1 VFARRPDGDL
11 QFRFVPDC
19 FNAGLEC
26 GILLQTCL
34 VFAMPTQAKP
44 GDCDDKN
51 QHKDGERSPKS
62 ALFADVAH
70 VRFLPLFVFRLH
82 RYAVH
87 FETVP
92 LGLVLENSIREPHAA
107 PGGRRGTLTN
117 TGQEDDMVRSTQKQK
132 LFNGRDFSWMQFN
145 RRVLEEAEDG
155 ANPLLE
161 RVKFL
166 AITGSNLDEYVE
178 IRQAGLMQ
186 RIEDGY
192 REQGYDGL
200 RPDESL
206 ATLTAEIQRFV
217 ADQYRCWNDHL
228 LPTLRKQNV
237 RLLEWNDLN
246 EEQRA
251 FAQSYFQ
258 REVDPL
264 LTPIAIDPA
273 HPFPRVLN
281 KALCLALLLRRKRKT
296 SGPLVLGVVTVP
308 RALPRFVRLPA
319 AEGVFDYLLLHELI
333 AQNLGGMYRGYEVV
347 ARAGFRVTRNSNLYF
362 EEEEARSLLETIRV
376 ELHNRRKGD
385 AVRLEIE
392 ADADA
397 EIIERLRVNFELDE
411 DQVFRCDGPLNLSRL
426 MFLYGDVA
434 RPDLKFPA
442 FTPRPFQ
449 LARNA
454 HDIYDEL
461 RHRDILLHHPYDSY
475 DTVVEFIENAAIDP
489 AVVTMKQTLYR
500 TSENSPM
507 FQALTDAAATKETT
521 LVVELMARFDEAS
534 NIRWARSMEDAGVQ
548 VFHGV
553 VGLKTHCKLAMLV
566 RRDEDGVTR
575 RYCHLGTG
583 NYNPVTARFYTDLSL
598 LTCDPQITERVH
610 MVFNYLTAHAE
621 INDYSPL
628 LVAPLTMAESFLGL
642 IRREMDHAK
651 AGRPAHIVAKMNAL
665 LEPSVIEAL
674 YAASQAGVEI
684 DLIIRGLCILR
695 PGVKGLSENIRVR
708 SIVGRFLEH
717 SRIFHFANGGND
729 EIYLGSADWMPR
741 NLFERCEVVFPVRDA
756 AALARIHDEILPA
769 YLADTTKARLQQ
781 ADGTYVRA
789 SKVLKDAPAFSSQD
803 FLMQLAEGKA
813 DLDAIPKPGT
823 VAVLAAK
830 TARPK
835 AHRPRAAAKKAHAA
849 D

>member
-1 VFARRPDGDL
+1 MDSMAR
-11 QFRFVPDC
+11 
-19 FNAGLEC
+19 
-26 GILLQTCL
+26 T
-34 VFAMPTQAKP
+34 
-44 GDCDDKN
+44 
-51 QHKDGERSPKS
+51 
-62 ALFADVAH
+62 
-70 VRFLPLFVFRLH
+70 
-82 RYAVH
+82 
-87 FETVP
+87 
-92 LGLVLENSIREPHAA
+92 
-107 PGGRRGTLTN
+107 
-117 TGQEDDMVRSTQKQK
+117 TQKQK
-132 LFNGRDFSWMQFN
+132 LFNGRDHSWMQFN
-145 RRVLEEAEDG
+145 RRVLEEAEDAG
-155 ANPLLE
+155 NPLLE

-206 ATLTAEIQRFV
+206 AVLTAEIHSFV
-217 ADQYRCWNDHL
+217 DAQYRCWNKQL
-228 LPTLRKQNV
+228 LPELSKTGV
-237 RLLEWNDLN
+237 RLLDW
-246 EEQRA
+246 EEMDEEARA
-251 FAQSYFQ
+251 FAQGYFQ

-264 LTPIAIDPA
+264 LTPISIDPA

-281 KALCLALLLRRKRKT
+281 KALCLALLLRRKRRS
-296 SGPLVLGVVTVP
+296 SGPQVLGVVTVP
-308 RALPRFVRLPA
+308 RALPRFVRLPS
-319 AEGVFDYLLLHELI
+319 AEGSYDYLLLQDLI
-333 AQNLGGMYRGYEVV
+333 AQNLSGMYRGYEVL
-347 ARAGFRVTRNSNLYF
+347 ARAAFRVTRNSNLYF

-392 ADADA
+392 TGADP
-397 EIIERLRVNFELDE
+397 EIVERLRVNFELDE
-411 DQVFRCDGPLNLSRL
+411 DQVFQDDGPVNLSRL
-426 MFLYGDVA
+426 MFFYGDVQ
-434 RPDLKFPA
+434 RPDLKFPP
-442 FTPRPFQ
+442 FTPKSLKLSRKSANIF
-449 LARNA
+449 
-454 HDIYDEL
+454 DEL
-461 RHRDILLHHPYDSY
+461 RLHDVLLHHPYDSY
-475 DTVVEFIENAAIDP
+475 DPVVDFIQQGAEDD
-489 AVVTMKQTLYR
+489 AVVSMKQTLYR
-500 TSENSPM
+500 TSHDSPVFSAM
-507 FQALTDAAATKETT
+507 IEAAATKEAT

-621 INDYSPL
+621 IDDYRPL

-642 IRREMDHAK
+642 IRREQEHAQ

-674 YAASQAGVEI
+674 YQASQSGVEI
-684 DLIIRGLCILR
+684 DLIVRGLSILR
-695 PGVKGLSENIRVR
+695 PGVKGLSERIRVR

-717 SRIFHFANGGND
+717 SRIFHFANGGD
-729 EIYLGSADWMPR
+729 PEIYLGSADWMPR
-741 NLFERCEVVFPVRDA
+741 NLFERCEVVFPVRDP

-769 YLADTTKARLQQ
+769 YLADTVKARLQQ
-781 ADGTYVRA
+781 PDGSYVRA
-789 SKVLKDAPAFSSQD
+789 SKLLKDAKAFASQD
-803 FLMQLAEGKA
+803 FLMQLAEGKT
-813 DLDAIPKPGT
+813 DLDAIPKPS
-823 VAVLAAK
+823 AAK
-830 TARPK
+830 PSASKPQPK
-835 AHRPRAAAKKAHAA
+835 ASARKIHAA

>member
-1 VFARRPDGDL
+1 MAR
-11 QFRFVPDC
+11 
-19 FNAGLEC
+19 
-26 GILLQTCL
+26 T
-34 VFAMPTQAKP
+34 
-44 GDCDDKN
+44 
-51 QHKDGERSPKS
+51 
-62 ALFADVAH
+62 
-70 VRFLPLFVFRLH
+70 
-82 RYAVH
+82 
-87 FETVP
+87 
-92 LGLVLENSIREPHAA
+92 
-107 PGGRRGTLTN
+107 
-117 TGQEDDMVRSTQKQK
+117 TQKQK
-132 LFNGRDFSWMQFN
+132 LFNGRDYSWMQFN
-145 RRVLEEAEDG
+145 RRVLEEAEDP

-192 REQGYDGL
+192 REPGYDGL

-206 ATLTAEIQRFV
+206 KVLTAEIHSFV
-217 ADQYRCWNDHL
+217 DAQYRCWNSHL
-228 LPTLRKQNV
+228 LPVLRRQGI
-237 RLLEWNDLN
+237 RLLEWSELD
-246 EEQRA
+246 EQARD
-251 FAQSYFQ
+251 FAQTYFQ

-281 KALCLALLLRRKRKT
+281 KALCLALLLRLKRRS
-296 SGPLVLGVVTVP
+296 SGPQVLGVVTVP
-308 RALPRFVRLPA
+308 RALPRFVRLPTA
-319 AEGVFDYLLLHELI
+319 DGTYDYILLQDLI
-333 AQNLGGMYRGYEVV
+333 AQNLSGMYRGYEVQ
-347 ARAGFRVTRNSNLYF
+347 ARAAFRVTRNSNLYF
-362 EEEEARSLLETIRV
+362 EEEEARSLLESIRV

-392 ADADA
+392 SSADP
-397 EIIERLRVNFELDE
+397 EIVERLRVNFELDE
-411 DQVFRCDGPLNLSRL
+411 DQVFRGDGPVNLSRL
-426 MFLYGDVA
+426 MFFYSDVERA
-434 RPDLKFPA
+434 DLKFTP
-442 FTPRPFQ
+442 FTPRPLILSRKSTSIF
-449 LARNA
+449 
-454 HDIYDEL
+454 DEL

-475 DTVVEFIENAAIDP
+475 EPVMKFVEQGATDP
-489 AVVTMKQTLYR
+489 AVVTIKQTLYR
-500 TSENSPM
+500 TSHDSPM
-507 FQALTDAAATKETT
+507 FQALIEAAATKETT

-621 INDYSPL
+621 VDDYRPL

-642 IRREMDHAK
+642 IRREMEHAR
-651 AGRPAHIVAKMNAL
+651 AGRPAHIIAKMNAL

-674 YAASQAGVEI
+674 YQASQAGVEI
-684 DLIIRGLCILR
+684 DLIIRGISILR
-695 PGVKGLSENIRVR
+695 PGVKGLSEHIRVR

-717 SRIFHFANGGND
+717 SRIFHFANGGES

-756 AALARIHDEILPA
+756 AAKARILEEIMPA

-781 ADGTYVRA
+781 SDGNYIFA
-789 SKVLKDAPAFSSQD
+789 SKVFKDAPAFSSQD
-803 FLMQLAEGKA
+803 FLTKLAEGKTE
-813 DLDAIPKPGT
+813 LDVIPVPMP
-823 VAVLAAK
+823 AERAAK
-830 TARPK
+830 P
-835 AHRPRAAAKKAHAA
+835 RPRKADAA

>member
-1 VFARRPDGDL
+1 MDSMA
-11 QFRFVPDC
+11 
-19 FNAGLEC
+19 
-26 GILLQTCL
+26 
-34 VFAMPTQAKP
+34 
-44 GDCDDKN
+44 
-51 QHKDGERSPKS
+51 
-62 ALFADVAH
+62 
-70 VRFLPLFVFRLH
+70 
-82 RYAVH
+82 
-87 FETVP
+87 
-92 LGLVLENSIREPHAA
+92 
-107 PGGRRGTLTN
+107 RGTA
-117 TGQEDDMVRSTQKQK
+117 QKQK
-132 LFNGRDFSWMQFN
+132 MFNGRDFSWMQFN
-145 RRVLEEAEDG
+145 RRVLEEAEDA
-155 ANPLLE
+155 ANPVLE

-192 REQGYDGL
+192 SEPGYDGL

-206 ATLTAEIQRFV
+206 TQLTDEIHSFV
-217 ADQYRCWNDHL
+217 ETQYRCWNEHL
-228 LPTLRKQNV
+228 LPELRKQGV
-237 RLLEWNDLN
+237 RLLEWDELS
-246 EEQRA
+246 EEARA

-281 KALCLALLLRRKRKT
+281 KALCLALLLRRKRKS
-296 SGPLVLGVVTVP
+296 SGPQILGVVTVP
-308 RALPRFVRLPA
+308 RALSRFIRLPA
-319 AEGVFDYLLLHELI
+319 TDGAYDYLLLQDLI
-333 AQNLGGMYRGYEVV
+333 AQNLSGMYRGYEVL
-347 ARAGFRVTRNSNLYF
+347 ARTAFRVTRNSNLYF

-392 ADADA
+392 TGADP
-397 EIIERLRVNFELDE
+397 EIVERLRVNFELDE
-411 DQVFRCDGPLNLSRL
+411 KQVFRGDGPVNLSRL
-426 MFLYGDVA
+426 MFFYGDVN
-434 RPDLKFPA
+434 RPELKFPS
-442 FTPRPFQ
+442 FTPKPLHLSRKSANIF
-449 LARNA
+449 
-454 HDIYDEL
+454 DEL
-461 RHRDILLHHPYDSY
+461 RHRDIILHHPYDSY
-475 DTVVEFIENAAIDP
+475 DPVVEFVETGAQDP

-500 TSENSPM
+500 TSADSPM
-507 FQALTDAAATKETT
+507 FKALIEAAATKEAT

-566 RRDEDGVTR
+566 RRDEDGITR

-621 INDYSPL
+621 IDDYRPL

-642 IRREMDHAK
+642 IRRETDHAR

-674 YAASQAGVEI
+674 YQASQAGVEI

-695 PGVKGLSENIRVR
+695 PGLPGLSERIRVR

-717 SRIFHFANGGND
+717 SRIYHFANGGDD

-756 AALARIHDEILPA
+756 AAKARIHDEILPA
-769 YLADTTKARLQQ
+769 YIADTVKARIQQ
-781 ADGTYVRA
+781 PYGTYLRA
-789 SKVLKDAPAFSSQD
+789 LKIDKDAPVFSSQD
-803 FLMQLAEGKA
+803 FLMQLAEGKT
-813 DLDAIPKPGT
+813 DLDAIPKHDLAQKSGT
-823 VAVLAAK
+823 SATRRAQAKSVDAV
-830 TARPK
+830 T
-835 AHRPRAAAKKAHAA
+835 AA

>member
-1 VFARRPDGDL
+1 MAR
-11 QFRFVPDC
+11 
-19 FNAGLEC
+19 
-26 GILLQTCL
+26 
-34 VFAMPTQAKP
+34 
-44 GDCDDKN
+44 
-51 QHKDGERSPKS
+51 
-62 ALFADVAH
+62 
-70 VRFLPLFVFRLH
+70 
-82 RYAVH
+82 
-87 FETVP
+87 
-92 LGLVLENSIREPHAA
+92 
-107 PGGRRGTLTN
+107 N
-117 TGQEDDMVRSTQKQK
+117 TPKQK
-132 LFNGRDFSWMQFN
+132 LFNGRDHSWMQFN
-145 RRVLEEAEDG
+145 RRVLEEAEDA

-192 REQGYDGL
+192 RETGFDGL

-206 ATLTAEIQRFV
+206 AALTEEIHTFV
-217 ADQYRCWNDHL
+217 AAQYACWNSHL
-228 LPTLRKQNV
+228 VPELRKQNI
-237 RLLEWNDLN
+237 RLLEWKELD
-246 EEQRA
+246 EEARV
-251 FAQSYFQ
+251 FAQGYFQ

-264 LTPIAIDPA
+264 LTPISIDPA

-281 KALCLALLLRRKRKT
+281 KALCLALLLRAKRRS
-296 SGPLVLGVVTVP
+296 SGPQVLGVVTVP
-308 RALPRFVRLPA
+308 RALPRFVRLPSDA
-319 AEGVFDYLLLHELI
+319 GTHDYLLLQDLI
-333 AQNLGGMYRGYEVV
+333 AQNLASMYRGYEVL
-347 ARAGFRVTRNSNLYF
+347 ARAAFRVTRNSNLYF

-411 DQVFRCDGPLNLSRL
+411 DQVFRCDGPVNLSRL
-426 MFLYGDVA
+426 MFFYGDVQ
-434 RPDLKFPA
+434 RPDLKFA
-442 FTPRPFQ
+442 SFTPKPLHLSRKSANIFE
-449 LARNA
+449 
-454 HDIYDEL
+454 EL
-461 RHRDILLHHPYDSY
+461 RQHDVLLHHPYDSY
-475 DTVVEFIENAAIDP
+475 DPVVEFIGQGAEDP
-489 AVVTMKQTLYR
+489 NVVSIKQTLYR
-500 TSENSPM
+500 TSSDSPV
-507 FQALTDAAATKETT
+507 FSALIEAAASKEAT

-598 LTCDPQITERVH
+598 LTSDPAITERVH

-621 INDYSPL
+621 VDDYRPL

-642 IRREMDHAK
+642 IRREQEHAQ
-651 AGRPAHIVAKMNAL
+651 AGRPAHIIAKMNAL

-684 DLIIRGLCILR
+684 DLIVRGLSILR
-695 PGVKGLSENIRVR
+695 PGVKGLSERIRVR

-717 SRIFHFANGGND
+717 SRIFHFDNGGED

-741 NLFERCEVVFPVRDA
+741 NLFERCEVVFPIKDPAVR
-756 AALARIHDEILPA
+756 ARIHNEILPA
-769 YLADTTKARLQQ
+769 LLADNVKARLQQ
-781 ADGTYVRA
+781 PDGSYIRA
-789 SKVLKDAPAFSSQD
+789 AKLAKEAPPFSAQD
-803 FLMQLAEGKA
+803 FLMRLAEGKA
-813 DLDAIPKPGT
+813 DLDAIPALGEIKPT
-823 VAVLAAK
+823 AKMTRKKPEAAG
-830 TARPK
+830 
-835 AHRPRAAAKKAHAA
+835 
-849 D
+849 

>member
-1 VFARRPDGDL
+1 MASTKQKQR
-11 QFRFVPDC
+11 
-19 FNAGLEC
+19 
-26 GILLQTCL
+26 
-34 VFAMPTQAKP
+34 
-44 GDCDDKN
+44 
-51 QHKDGERSPKS
+51 
-62 ALFADVAH
+62 
-70 VRFLPLFVFRLH
+70 LFV
-82 RYAVH
+82 
-87 FETVP
+87 
-92 LGLVLENSIREPHAA
+92 
-107 PGGRRGTLTN
+107 
-117 TGQEDDMVRSTQKQK
+117 
-132 LFNGRDFSWMQFN
+132 GRDHSWMQFN
-145 RRVLEEAEDG
+145 RRVLEEAEDPS
-155 ANPLLE
+155 NPLLE

-206 ATLTAEIQRFV
+206 AALTAEIHTFV
-217 ADQYRCWNDHL
+217 DAQYRCWNNQL
-228 LPTLRKQNV
+228 LPELRKQGI
-237 RLLEWNDLN
+237 RLLEWDELDSDA
-246 EEQRA
+246 RA

-281 KALCLALLLRRKRKT
+281 KALCLALLLRRKRRS
-296 SGPLVLGVVTVP
+296 SGPHILGVVTVP

-319 AEGVFDYLLLHELI
+319 EEGKFDYLLLQNLI
-333 AQNLGGMYRGYEVV
+333 AQNLGGMYRGYEVLSRS
-347 ARAGFRVTRNSNLYF
+347 AFRVTRNSNLYF

-385 AVRLEIE
+385 SVRLEIE
-392 ADADA
+392 AGSDP

-411 DQVFRCDGPLNLSRL
+411 DQVYRGDGPVNLSRV
-426 MFLYGDVA
+426 MYFYSDVQ

-442 FTPRPFQ
+442 FSPRPFH
-449 LARNA
+449 LSRKSAN
-454 HDIYDEL
+454 IFDEL
-461 RHRDILLHHPYDSY
+461 RQHDILLHHPFDSY
-475 DTVVEFIENAAIDP
+475 DTVVDFIQQGAEDP
-489 AVVTMKQTLYR
+489 AVVGIKQTLYR
-500 TSENSPM
+500 TSQDSPV
-507 FQALTDAAATKETT
+507 FSALIEAAATKEAT

-566 RRDEDGVTR
+566 RRDEDGVMR

-583 NYNPVTARFYTDLSL
+583 NYNPVTSRFYTDLSL

-621 INDYSPL
+621 IDDYRPL

-642 IRREMDHAK
+642 IRREMDHAR

-674 YAASQAGVEI
+674 YQASEAGVEI
-684 DLIIRGLCILR
+684 DLIIRGVCILR
-695 PGVKGLSENIRVR
+695 PGVKGLSSRIRVR
-708 SIVGRFLEH
+708 SIVGRYLEH
-717 SRIFHFANGGND
+717 SRIFHFANGGDD

-741 NLFERCEVVFPVRDA
+741 NLFERCEVVFPVRDPA
-756 AALARIHDEILPA
+756 ARARIHDEILPA
-769 YLADTTKARLQQ
+769 YLADTVKARLQQ
-781 ADGTYVRA
+781 PDGTYSRA
-789 SKVLKDAPAFSSQD
+789 LQALKDAPEFSAQD
-803 FLMQLAEGKA
+803 FLMQLADGKA
-813 DLDAIPKPGT
+813 EIVAIPEPSVKPP
-823 VAVLAAK
+823 AAK
-830 TARPK
+830 TTRRKPANN
-835 AHRPRAAAKKAHAA
+835 KAHAA